1 MATTAR
7 LRLRLTTKVGPFRFT
22 LSQRGISASAGAGPV
37 RVSRGADGKVRRTVR
52 VPGAG
57 LYDTKVVGGQ
67 KPKKSTRPAAPGF
80 DYVLCPECGVTL
92 KASATSTRLRCAQCA
107 AEFPK
112 SAAQPAPRP
121 AAKQRMPASPP
132 PAPAPPPD
140 GGRKGAVAGGVLVLA
155 VVGLIMSMQPVT
167 MLTGSTMVW
176 VGVAVAAAG
185 TALAFFLRAQTWV
198 RVVAALLLVV
208 SVGNAL
214 TIEHELSKKR
224 GEFTNSFN
232 NE

>member
-1 MATTAR
+1 MVQSRESHNEPQGA
-7 LRLRLTTKVGPFRFT
+7 
-22 LSQRGISASAGAGPV
+22 ASGV
-37 RVSRGADGKVRRTVR
+37 
-52 VPGAG
+52 
-57 LYDTKVVGGQ
+57 
-67 KPKKSTRPAAPGF
+67 
-80 DYVLCPECGVTL
+80 DYVLCPECGATL
-92 KASATSTRLRCAQCA
+92 KASATSTRLRCAQCR

-112 SAAQPAPRP
+112 SSAKPAPRP
-121 AAKQRMPASPP
+121 AAKPPRPPLP
-132 PAPAPPPD
+132 PAAPAQPSD

-198 RVVAALLLVV
+198 RVVAALLLAVA
-208 SVGNAL
+208 VGNAL
-214 TIEHELSKKR
+214 TIENELSKKR